1 MIPKPVD
8 FRRELIPHPE
18 HQAAVAGPFQLPG
31 GWQTEHVS
39 VGSAAWQLTIPANP
53 DALLDEPDSTV
64 ANLADD
70 RMPYWAF
77 VWPAALPMAAAV
89 LQADWQNNLPLL
101 NLIEQMLEPDG
112 ECWLGD
118 GGRSAA
124 VKFWSLAQERGYDV
138 EVRAEDGQLRETP
151 VRDFQLF
158 VIRRK
163 GDQR

>member
-1 MIPKPVD
+1 
-8 FRRELIPHPE
+8 
-18 HQAAVAGPFQLPG
+18 
-31 GWQTEHVS
+31 
-39 VGSAAWQLTIPANP
+39 
-53 DALLDEPDSTV
+53 
-64 ANLADD
+64 
-70 RMPYWAF
+70 
-77 VWPAALPMAAAV
+77 MAAAV
-89 LQADWQNNLPLL
+89 LRADWHANLRVLELGCGTGLVGLAALARGTHVTLTDYEPKAVQLGRHNAIQNGYSKFSTRVLDWRKPGSEQYSVILGCDLLYQESAFDPLL

-118 GGRSAA
+118 GGRNAA